1 MKTITSLKQQTKNA
15 KRVSVYLD
23 GQFYIGLDLLT
34 VMKLRLKEGLVVD
47 EKTLIEAQIL
57 DETSSC
63 FDVALNYISKSLK
76 TKKEVVDKL
85 LKKGYCEEIISITLE
100 KLSNYGYVDDTEYA
114 KRFFETYKN
123 SLGEKAIRYKLYLK
137 GVDDKIIDELFSNT
151 EFDINVPENLAKK
164 YLKNKEINSQ
174 NLSRCYKY
182 LLSKGFSYEIAN
194 QVISKYKE
202 D

>member
-1 MKTITSLKQQTKNA
+1 MKTITALKEQSKNK
-15 KRVSVYLD
+15 KRVNVYLD

-34 VMKLRLKEGLVVD
+34 VMKLRLKEGLIVD
-47 EKTLIEAQIL
+47 EKTLIDAQIM
-57 DETSSC
+57 DETNSC

-76 TKKEVVDKL
+76 TKKEIVDKL
-85 LKKGYCEEIISITLE
+85 LKKGYCDEIISLTLE
-100 KLSNYGYVDDTEYA
+100 KLSSYGYVDDTEYA
-114 KRFFETYKN
+114 KRFLETYKN

-137 GVDDKIIDELFSNT
+137 GVNDKIIDELFLNA
-151 EFDINVPENLAKK
+151 EFDISVPENLAQK

-174 NLSRCYKY
+174 NLSKCYKY

-194 QVISKYKE
+194 QVILKYKE

>member
-1 MKTITSLKQQTKNA
+1 MKTITALKEQSKN
-15 KRVSVYLD
+15 KNRVNVYLD

-34 VMKLRLKEGLVVD
+34 VMKLRLKEGAIVD

-63 FDVALNYISKSLK
+63 FDVAVNYISKSLK
-76 TKKEVVDKL
+76 TKKEVIEKL
-85 LKKGYCEEIISITLE
+85 SKKGYCEEIIQNTLL
-100 KLSNYGYVDDTEYA
+100 KLESYNYVNDTEYA

-137 GVDDKIIDELFSNT
+137 GVDAKIIDDLFL
-151 EFDINVPENLAKK
+151 ECKLDISVPKNLASR
-164 YLKNKEINSQ
+164 YLKNKEINTL
-174 NLSRCYKY
+174 NLSKCYKY
-182 LLSKGFSYEIAN
+182 LLSKGFSYEVVN
-194 QVISKYKE
+194 DVISFYKE